1 VVVVAEKKAKAP
13 TKKRR
18 KIIKPLRFHCKNADE
33 LGAKLL
39 RAMGLIMDIMI
50 LTIT

>member
-13 TKKRR
+13 TKKRG
-18 KIIKPLRFHCKNADE
+18 KLIKPLRFHCKNADE

-50 LTIT
+50 LTTT